1 MLGGSQSSIAIPKRN
16 CYANESNI
24 YLSQVMA
31 MVTQVQGSQDVSE
44 GNMKPMRPRL
54 SRAWDLLR
62 VLYSRPTRTLAA
74 RRAPATASTWT
85 HMALVNPAVGV
96 IDALLRG
103 VGQVMLQNNPIT
115 GLLFLVGIFIN
126 SYIYGLTA
134 LLGLVVATL
143 AAYVLGADRTLVRNG
158 LFGFNG
164 VLTGIALSVFLQ
176 WDWHVAVYI
185 ILGAIVSTIVMM
197 GLAKLLS
204 SWDIAPL
211 TAPFVLTA
219 WLLLFAVYHF
229 GQLHP
234 TELIG
239 PMPVHAG
246 ATTQTDLQEAAGG
259 GGAVGLTAANLGNA
273 LFRGVGQVF
282 LQDNLWSGVVFGI
295 AILVSSRVC
304 FGFAMLGSAL
314 GGLTGLLLGGDG
326 VTVYHGLYGFNAV
339 LTGIA
344 LGGLYLVRNRWSTI
358 YAVIGAIF
366 SAIVFAAIAVAL
378 SPIGMPALTAPF
390 VLTAWVFLLPTSGF
404 RALGRASVAEVRTPE
419 G

>member
-1 MLGGSQSSIAIPKRN
+1 
-16 CYANESNI
+16 
-24 YLSQVMA
+24 
-31 MVTQVQGSQDVSE
+31 
-44 GNMKPMRPRL
+44 
-54 SRAWDLLR
+54 
-62 VLYSRPTRTLAA
+62 
-74 RRAPATASTWT
+74 
-85 HMALVNPAVGV
+85 MALVNPAFGA

-126 SYIYGLTA
+126 SSESGLTA

-143 AAYVLGADRTLVRNG
+143 AAYFLGVDRKLIRNG

-185 ILGAIVSTIVMM
+185 ILAAIVSTIVMM

-204 SWDIAPL
+204 SWDLVPL

-219 WLLLFAVYHF
+219 WLLLFALYQF

-234 TELIG
+234 TKLISL
-239 PMPVHAG
+239 MPVHPG
-246 ATTQTDLQEAAGG
+246 AAIQTDLQEAAGG
-259 GGAVGLTAANLGNA
+259 GGAVGLTAANLANA

-314 GGLTGLLLGGDG
+314 GGLTALLLGGDG
-326 VTVYHGLYGFNAV
+326 VSVYHGLYGFNAV
-339 LTGIA
+339 LTVIA
-344 LGGLYLVRNRWSTI
+344 LGGQFLVLNWWSTI
-358 YAVIGAIF
+358 YVLVGAIF
-366 SAIVFAAIAVAL
+366 SAIVFAAIAVVL

-404 RALGRASVAEVRTPE
+404 RALQRASV
-419 G
+419 

>member
-1 MLGGSQSSIAIPKRN
+1 
-16 CYANESNI
+16 
-24 YLSQVMA
+24 
-31 MVTQVQGSQDVSE
+31 
-44 GNMKPMRPRL
+44 
-54 SRAWDLLR
+54 
-62 VLYSRPTRTLAA
+62 
-74 RRAPATASTWT
+74 
-85 HMALVNPAVGV
+85 
-96 IDALLRG
+96 
-103 VGQVMLQNNPIT
+103 
-115 GLLFLVGIFIN
+115 
-126 SYIYGLTA
+126 LTA

-164 VLTGIALSVFLQ
+164 VLTGIALAVFLQ

-197 GLAKLLS
+197 GLAKLLI

-234 TELIG
+234 TKQIG
-239 PMPVHAG
+239 PMPVHPG
-246 ATTQTDLQEAAGG
+246 AATQTALQEAAGG

-295 AILVSSRVC
+295 AILVGSRVC

-314 GGLTGLLLGGDG
+314 GGLTALLLGGDG

-344 LGGLYLVRNRWSTI
+344 LGGRFLVLNWRSMI
-358 YAVIGAIF
+358 YASIGTIF
-366 SAIVFAAIAVAL
+366 SAIVFAAIAIAL

-404 RALGRASVAEVRTPE
+404 RALQRASVAEVRTPE